1 MGTWKSKNRHK
12 YLLQYHIIFVCKY
25 RKKLLV
31 SRQISD
37 DIKQFSYE
45 ICQRHS
51 VIIRYMKTDK
61 GHIHYMIETEPTM
74 SISKIVN
81 MMKSYTTYHIWKR
94 YHQYLRKH
102 LQIKNMVKNHHL
114 AKSISDVSWY
124 ELTRQLEYKAK
135 WNGRKYIK
143 IDTFYASSQLCSV
156 CGYQNPDTKDLSVR
170 TWICPKCGAEHDRDI
185 NAAKNILTEGL
196 RQIA

>member
-1 MGTWKSKNRHK
+1 MSK
-12 YLLQYHIIFVCKY
+12 
-25 RKKLLV
+25 
-31 SRQISD
+31 QISD

-45 ICQRHS
+45 ICQKHK
-51 VIIRYMKTDK
+51 VIIRYMQTDK
-61 GHIHYMIETEPTM
+61 DHIHYMIETEPTM
-74 SISKIVN
+74 SISK
-81 MMKSYTTYHIWKR
+81 
-94 YHQYLRKH
+94 
-102 LQIKNMVKNHHL
+102 
-114 AKSISDVSWY
+114 Y